1 MKNIFKLILAT
12 LLLSGCSTVS
22 TVSGTAQLA
31 DTSDIKNGMTI
42 EQVYQRL
49 GKPLLDH
56 SNGNITRS
64 WNRIMVDSRAK
75 LNGDRTWYYKRTSI
89 TRQKTTLGLIFLKGK
104 LIEKKNRN

>member
-1 MKNIFKLILAT
+1 MKLKILLAA

-22 TVSGTAQLA
+22 TLNGTAQLA
-31 DTSDIKNGMTI
+31 DTSNIKQGMTI

-56 SNGNITRS
+56 SSGNITRS
-64 WNRIMVDSRAK
+64 WNRIMVDSRAR

-89 TRQKTTLGLIFLKGK
+89 TRQRTTLGLIFKNGK
-104 LIEKKNRN
+104 LIEKKSRS